1 MYKTIETK
9 DIKMKEIYSLM
20 ISGISPRPI
29 AFVSSLDLNGTNNLA
44 PFSYFN
50 AFGSNPPIIGFSPAN
65 SGRTGKQK
73 DTLLNIQETKEFTIS
88 IINYDMVEQTSL
100 SSCEYESSI
109 DEFVKSGFS
118 KKESSLVSPPGVLD
132 SPFIMECKLYNI
144 LELGGKP
151 GSGNLILGEIVCFHI
166 KENIFKGDNEIDPYK
181 LDPIARLG
189 YNFYCRSSEGL
200 FEVFKP
206 RHNGIGFDQLP
217 SMIKESEKLNGN
229 QLAKLAG
236 IENIP
241 PKLDSSNNLEA
252 LSEDELYKAVADLL
266 IKDNVNEAWQA
277 IIRIVE
283 RNG

>member
-1 MYKTIETK
+1 MYKSIEIK
-9 DIKMKEIYSLM
+9 DINLKEIYNIM

-29 AFVSSLDLNGTNNLA
+29 AFVSSQNSDGEDNLA

-73 DTLLNIQETKEFTIS
+73 DTLLNIKETKEFAVS
-88 IINYDMVEQTSL
+88 IVDYNMVEQVSL
-100 SSCEYESSI
+100 SSCEYDSAI
-109 DEFVKSGFS
+109 DEFVKSGF
-118 KKESSLVSPPGVLD
+118 KKKNSSLISTPGVFN

-151 GSGNLILGEIVCFHI
+151 GSGNLILGEILCFHLREDI
-166 KENIFKGDNEIDPYK
+166 LKNDNEIDPYK

-189 YNFYCRSSEGL
+189 YNFYSRSAESL

-217 SMIKESEKLNGN
+217 SSIRESEKFNGN
-229 QLAKLAG
+229 ELAKLAG
-236 IENIP
+236 VQNIP
-241 PKLDSSNNLEA
+241 LKSNEYKYLDILPENKLYQSAKDSLYENNI
-252 LSEDELYKAVADLL
+252 D
-266 IKDNVNEAWQA
+266 EAWQA
-277 IIRIVE
+277 IIRIIE
-283 RNG
+283 KNG